1 MANVT
6 IVGMP
11 TWENFES
18 IDFSA
23 LRNLN
28 VLYFSST
35 YFDINNALVN
45 TFRKKFLNKY
55 NTEPLNS
62 AFQGFELLNYF
73 AKQMIGEKK
82 SSEISVSLIPFQFSN
97 DNSENGF
104 ENKIIHIL
112 QVKDYSLSE
121 K

>member
-1 MANVT
+1 
-6 IVGMP
+6 MP

-23 LRNLN
+23 LTNLN

-35 YFDINNALVN
+35 YFDVSNPTVNA
-45 TFRKKFLNKY
+45 FRKKFLSKY
-55 NTEPLNS
+55 STEPLNA
-62 AFQGFELLNYF
+62 AFQGFELVNYF

-82 SSEISVSLIPFQFSN
+82 SSEIAISLIPFRFLN

-104 ENKIIHIL
+104 ENKIIHFL
-112 QVKDYSLSE
+112 QVKNYSLSE